1 MTTKLL
7 LEFAFVIFLLQVSSF
22 KSYLTPLHIAQQK
35 YDEGIE
41 RLEKFLDRKLLNK
54 LDIVFLVVIYTI
66 YGIFYLI
73 SYDTYSKH
81 GLMALPIIMIAL
93 NIYNFVRGMFM
104 LKSRK
109 LNRNIVD
116 RIAHPL
122 TSVYVGYFVYLL
134 LMR

>member
-22 KSYLTPLHIAQQK
+22 KSYLTPLHIKQQK
-35 YDEGIE
+35 YDEGME
-41 RLEKFLDRKLLNK
+41 RLEKFLDRKLLKK

-73 SYDTYSKH
+73 SYDTYREHELAVLS
-81 GLMALPIIMIAL
+81 IVMIVL
-93 NIYNFVRGMFM
+93 NVYNFIRGMVM

-109 LNRNIVD
+109 LSRNIVD
-116 RIAHPL
+116 RISHPL
-122 TSVYVGYFVYLL
+122 TSVYLGYFVYLL
-134 LMR
+134 FR